1 VHHVD
6 VDKLRIAYRR
16 IGQGPPL
23 VLLHGGL
30 SDSRE
35 WCRQLEALSGDYDI
49 VAWDAP
55 GCGDSSDPPETFG
68 LGGYAGCLA
77 GFIGALEL
85 ERPHVVGLSF
95 GAGLAL
101 ELYRRHPDLPASL
114 VLASAYAGWAG
125 SLPPE
130 VVEERLRDIRRQA
143 DLPPDEVV
151 AEWMPTL
158 FARAVPADVVEE
170 LAAIMRD
177 FHPAGMRAMANA
189 FAAADLRDVLPQI
202 EVPTLLLYGRED
214 ERASRD
220 VALELHASIP
230 TSRLV
235 WLEGA
240 GHQSNMEAPERFS
253 AELREF
259 LQACGPS

>member
-6 VDKLRIAYRR
+6 VDKFRIAYRR
-16 IGQGPPL
+16 MGQGPPL

-35 WCRQLEALSGDYDI
+35 WRRQLEALSGDYEI

-55 GCGDSSDPPETFG
+55 GCGGSSDPPETLALQGYADALAGLVDALG
-68 LGGYAGCLA
+68 LGRA
-77 GFIGALEL
+77 
-85 ERPHVVGLSF
+85 HVAGLSF

-101 ELYRRHPDLPASL
+101 ELYRRHRPIVRSL

-125 SLPPE
+125 SLPTD
-130 VVEERLRDIRRQA
+130 VVEQRLRDVRRQA

-151 AEWMPTL
+151 AEWLPTL
-158 FARAVPADVVEE
+158 FGSSVAEDVVDEV
-170 LAAIMRD
+170 ATIMRD
-177 FHPAGMRAMANA
+177 FHPAGMRAMARA
-189 FAAADLRDVLPQI
+189 FADADLRDVLPQI
-202 EVPTLLLYGRED
+202 DVPTLLLYGRED
-214 ERASRD
+214 ERAPRD

-235 WLEGA
+235 WLEDV
-240 GHQSNMEAPERFS
+240 GHQCNMEAPERFT

-259 LQACGPS
+259 LSGA